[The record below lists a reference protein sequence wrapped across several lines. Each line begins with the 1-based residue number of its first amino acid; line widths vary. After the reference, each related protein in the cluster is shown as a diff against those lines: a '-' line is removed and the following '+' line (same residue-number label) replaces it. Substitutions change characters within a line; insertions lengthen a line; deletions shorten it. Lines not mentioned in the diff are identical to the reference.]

1 MRRARGNQFVSLSV
15 TALCILVQFGLAG
28 CAATISTN
36 SSDPPSNGRNSSPPP
51 SGSGSITGAFIDDST
66 QRPVPGATVL
76 LEQADAAGIDRI
88 VKSTTTASDGTFVFD
103 DLASGNYDLVAAASV
118 TSSGST
124 TTYATTITFRVPV
137 DSTLNGVPLVPE
149 FGDTMPYGLPVD
161 LGAGSTITASGNGP
175 AVVDV
180 QLSALQAGMTNN
192 GTITYVTI
200 PTFAGST
207 PDITTTP
214 GPSCS
219 SGTDCASFSLLV
231 PSSSPVVGTYDPMQ
245 TSYMNPTFGPQE
257 VIYTVEGRASVHG
270 TNNPN
275 CSPPS
280 LTVGPVVPRGTLAS
294 RIPNLNF
301 TGCQ

>member
-1 MRRARGNQFVSLSV
+1 MRRARGNQFVPLPV

-51 SGSGSITGAFIDDST
+51 SGSGSIIGAFIDDST

-76 LEQADAAGIDRI
+76 LEQADAAGIDRV
-88 VKSTTTASDGTFVFD
+88 VKSTTTVPDGTFAFN

-118 TSSGST
+118 TSGGST
-124 TTYATTITFRVPV
+124 TTYATTVTFRVPV
-137 DSTLNGVPLVPE
+137 DSTLNGVPLVPQ
-149 FGDTMPYGLPVD
+149 FGDSMPYGLPVD
-161 LGAGSTITASGNGP
+161 LGAGGTITASGNGP
-175 AVVDV
+175 AQVDV
-180 QLSALQAGMTNN
+180 QLSAFQAAMTHS
-192 GTITYVTI
+192 GTLVQVTI
-200 PTFAGST
+200 PTFAGSA
-207 PDITTTP
+207 PEITTMP
-214 GPSCS
+214 GSNCP

-257 VIYTVEGRASVHG
+257 VIYTVEGRAFVHG

-275 CSPPS
+275 CSPSS
-280 LTVGPVVPRGTLAS
+280 LTVGPLVPRGTVAS
-294 RIPNLNF
+294 KIPNLSF
-301 TGCQ
+301 AGCQ